1 MDELR
6 TMLEAIEDS
15 YVDFVE
21 AMVRYASKKPSRLNV
36 LLDYMKRN
44 PLAHSSDVVKIV
56 SEQKDFW
63 EDAAYM
69 DAC

>member
-21 AMVRYASKKPSRLNV
+21 AMVHYASKKP
-36 LLDYMKRN
+36 
-44 PLAHSSDVVKIV
+44 